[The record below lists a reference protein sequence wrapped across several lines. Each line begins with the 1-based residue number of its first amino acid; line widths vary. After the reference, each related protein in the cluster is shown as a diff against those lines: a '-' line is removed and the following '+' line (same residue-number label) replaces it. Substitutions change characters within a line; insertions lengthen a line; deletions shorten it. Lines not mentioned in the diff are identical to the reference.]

1 MNQIQTGFSSFFSKM
16 IIGLLLVFYG
26 YSWWSSFDAAKQ
38 FFGGSTTSMVI
49 VFIIFVILLLLIAS
63 ILQYRFTNQQFLIF
77 LVSITILVRLG
88 FVLFGDAPLIGDMKS
103 MYESAKQVAL
113 GNRIGAVAQLP
124 FILYQS
130 LLIRIFGDTI
140 FVLQLCNILFCTG
153 TAFFI
158 YRIASIVFQEECGR
172 IAAVVY
178 ALYIPNILTSAL
190 LTAEPLATC
199 LFYFACYILLHK
211 GLSHSYMWIF
221 SAILLAF
228 SNMIHPVGIFLMIVV
243 FVYVMLIEVFQAS
256 QKQSVLL
263 KMIGLIVMFYVMHF
277 GISYW
282 MQTIGMPQYTIS
294 NKAYV
299 QSVLIGERNNQ
310 QQEMKSSN
318 IKEHIDQQLNEIEV
332 ERYAFLKPSIDQLS
346 SEGMNF
352 VLFKYEKLTYIVI
365 TLFTAIAL
373 LHLMIRKQKNEG
385 YMLFILLIVGY
396 IGMKLFHSNT
406 VYENLILPG
415 LFIVQSLGAYMS
427 YFYCQKIFFKK

>member
-1 MNQIQTGFSSFFSKM
+1 M
-16 IIGLLLVFYG
+16 
-26 YSWWSSFDAAKQ
+26 
-38 FFGGSTTSMVI
+38 
-49 VFIIFVILLLLIAS
+49 IAS

-228 SNMIHPVGIFLMIVV
+228 SNMIHPVGIFFNDRCVRICHVNRSV
-243 FVYVMLIEVFQAS
+243 SGITKTKCTTKNDRSNCYVLCDALWDKLLDANDRNAS
-256 QKQSVLL
+256 
-263 KMIGLIVMFYVMHF
+263 IH
-277 GISYW
+277 
-282 MQTIGMPQYTIS
+282 
-294 NKAYV
+294 
-299 QSVLIGERNNQ
+299 
-310 QQEMKSSN
+310 
-318 IKEHIDQQLNEIEV
+318 
-332 ERYAFLKPSIDQLS
+332 
-346 SEGMNF
+346 
-352 VLFKYEKLTYIVI
+352 
-365 TLFTAIAL
+365 
-373 LHLMIRKQKNEG
+373 
-385 YMLFILLIVGY
+385 
-396 IGMKLFHSNT
+396 
-406 VYENLILPG
+406 NL
-415 LFIVQSLGAYMS
+415 
-427 YFYCQKIFFKK
+427 